1 MSTTDSP
8 VTVFWFRRD
17 LRLTD
22 NHGLYM
28 ALKSVDPVLP
38 LFIYDTDILN
48 ALSDKKDRRVGFIHQ
63 SLTGMNEVLKKNGSS
78 IYILNDKPLEAFKKI
93 CKEFN
98 VNEVIANHDYEPY
111 AIERDEDIRIFLA
124 GLGISFT
131 TYKDQVIFEKSEVV
145 KADGTPYTVFPP
157 YSKTWR
163 RKYNEQ
169 KPESFGSEDLLL
181 NMIKTKPF
189 HFPSL
194 KDIGFEAVEMAAL
207 DTSINEETILR
218 YHETRNLPGIAG
230 TSHISVH
237 LRFGTVSVRHLIQLA
252 ARLNEKWLTELM
264 WREYFMMI
272 LFHFPRVVMRDF
284 KEKFNHIQWRNNRDE
299 FKRWCRGET
308 GYPIVDAGM
317 RELNETGWMHN
328 RVRLITAGFLV
339 KHLLID
345 WRWGDDYFG
354 QKLLDYELSSNNG
367 NWQWIAG
374 GGSDASPYF
383 RVFNTFEKTK
393 KLTLN

>member
-1 MSTTDSP
+1 
-8 VTVFWFRRD
+8 
-17 LRLTD
+17 
-22 NHGLYM
+22 
-28 ALKSVDPVLP
+28 
-38 LFIYDTDILN
+38 
-48 ALSDKKDRRVGFIHQ
+48 
-63 SLTGMNEVLKKNGSS
+63 MNEVLKNNGSS
-78 IYILNDKPLEAFKKI
+78 MYILNDKPLEAFKKI
-93 CKEFN
+93 CKQFN
-98 VNEVIANHDYEPY
+98 VKQVLTNHDYEPY

-124 GLGISFT
+124 GQGIPFT

-157 YSKTWR
+157 YSKVWR
-163 RKYNEQ
+163 RKYSEQ
-169 KPESFGSEDLLL
+169 KPESFPSEDMLL
-181 NMIKTKPF
+181 NMVKTKPF

-194 KDIGFEAVEMAAL
+194 KDIGFEHVEMPGF

-237 LRFGTVSVRHLIQLA
+237 LRFGTVSVRHLIGLA
-252 ARLNEKWLTELM
+252 ARLNENWLTELM

-272 LFHFPRVVMRDF
+272 LFHFPRVVTRDF

-367 NWQWIAG
+367 NWQWIAVAALMLRPTSG
-374 GGSDASPYF
+374 CSTLLNKPK
-383 RVFNTFEKTK
+383 N
-393 KLTLN
+393 LTLN